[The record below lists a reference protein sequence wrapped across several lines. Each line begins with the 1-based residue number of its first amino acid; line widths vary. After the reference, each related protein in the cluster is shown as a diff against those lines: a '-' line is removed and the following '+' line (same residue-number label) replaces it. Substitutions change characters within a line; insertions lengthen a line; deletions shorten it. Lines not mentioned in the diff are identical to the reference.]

1 MTGGRILV
9 GVNDTVGARSAL
21 NCAATECHLRDS
33 SLLLVH
39 VPLASQAPAFAESA
53 RRADALIGS
62 LLLDELGW
70 QTRFRHPQLTV
81 EQLLGHGDPAGT
93 LTDLSAMTDLVVLG
107 TTGAGGN
114 LLSLI

>member
-21 NCAATECHLRDS
+21 NCAATECQLRDG

-39 VPLASQAPAFAESA
+39 VPLASHAPAFAESA
-53 RRADALIGS
+53 RRADDLIGS

-70 QTRFRHPQLTV
+70 QIRIEHPDV
-81 EQLLGHGDPAGT
+81 RMGSLLGHGDPADT
-93 LTDLSAMTDLVVLG
+93 LTDLSATTDLVVL
-107 TTGAGGN
+107 
-114 LLSLI
+114 